1 MAHEQVA
8 SEKQQM
14 RCQGDQG
21 HGFEKRFWV
30 QEEREIKTR
39 APDLFKEEMTGLYI
53 ESEGGNREGGNR
65 EGEQI
70 N

>member
-39 APDLFKEEMTGLYI
+39 APDLFKEEMTGLYTV
-53 ESEGGNREGGNR
+53 SNRKVVTVKVVIVKVNK
-65 EGEQI
+65 
-70 N
+70 